1 MQRLIILLMVVTLA
15 LTAACANPTP
25 TPIPPSPTPSPLS
38 GYSDLPV
45 RTVDEEYLVRTL
57 DPFILQ
63 GCIAGPIGFP
73 VSNGPGSYVV
83 TFDGHFRQAFPRAV
97 VSGIDFA
104 LPSIVS
110 GRGCY
115 NMAVQFEEEMRISRG
130 PLPPIG
136 DGQGALTPAYRLIK
150 PTAFERVAES
160 N

>member
-73 VSNGPGSYVV
+73 VSNGLVLMS
-83 TFDGHFRQAFPRAV
+83 
-97 VSGIDFA
+97 
-104 LPSIVS
+104 
-110 GRGCY
+110 
-115 NMAVQFEEEMRISRG
+115 
-130 PLPPIG
+130 
-136 DGQGALTPAYRLIK
+136 
-150 PTAFERVAES
+150 
-160 N
+160 